1 MYSSIQL
8 DEIRK
13 QRLTLLYKSK
23 REHKLLVSIKV
34 SIKILKNKL
43 LNFFFKFGMYGSIML
58 PIFLNWDKST
68 LPISWRNEWIRCQ
81 TIDGKMIILSLL
93 CISNMIFA
101 IFCSNVHTLKNIYCC
116 YYLYHLANLSIEFL
130 IRFVHFFFLQ

>member
-34 SIKILKNKL
+34 SIKIVKNKL
-43 LNFFFKFGMYGSIML
+43 LIFFSNLGWINSAA
-58 PIFLNWDKST
+58 N
-68 LPISWRNEWIRCQ
+68 ISELR
-81 TIDGKMIILSLL
+81 
-93 CISNMIFA
+93 
-101 IFCSNVHTLKNIYCC
+101 
-116 YYLYHLANLSIEFL
+116 
-130 IRFVHFFFLQ
+130 

>member
-1 MYSSIQL
+1 MTICLSADLFGGSYPIDAQNTNNTCIDSSIQL

-43 LNFFFKFGMYGSIML
+43 LIFFSNLGWINSAA
-58 PIFLNWDKST
+58 N
-68 LPISWRNEWIRCQ
+68 ISELR
-81 TIDGKMIILSLL
+81 
-93 CISNMIFA
+93 
-101 IFCSNVHTLKNIYCC
+101 
-116 YYLYHLANLSIEFL
+116 
-130 IRFVHFFFLQ
+130 